1 MARAVI
7 QLIPD
12 YFKGMD
18 FKFLYP
24 IIHGSYLFVSNP
36 MKLIQEFSF
45 LITEYRDVV
54 IKREKNRDI
63 NYILRVLISINA
75 IHGDVSQ

>member
-24 IIHGSYLFVSNP
+24 IIHGSYFFVWNP
-36 MKLIQEFSF
+36 VKLIQEFSF
-45 LITEYRDVV
+45 LIIQYRDVL
-54 IKREKNRDI
+54 IKREKKRDT
-63 NYILRVLISINA
+63 NCILRVLISINA
-75 IHGDVSQ
+75 IHSNVSQ